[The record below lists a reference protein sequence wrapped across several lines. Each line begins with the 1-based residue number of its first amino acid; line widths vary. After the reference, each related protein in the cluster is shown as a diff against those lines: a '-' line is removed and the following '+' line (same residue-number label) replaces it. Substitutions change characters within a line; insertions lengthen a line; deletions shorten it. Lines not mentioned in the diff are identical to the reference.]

1 MLTYSIIVDM
11 GGAVRGGS
19 MAQSQASGV
28 GQIRTTFDWA
38 PAAASP
44 THASNCF
51 LKRKGG
57 SGKHSSYVVLAIDSP
72 FSGSWAASLDRE
84 SR

>member
-1 MLTYSIIVDM
+1 MAATEAFVLYISSVSKMTSLYSCLPIIVDM

-19 MAQSQASGV
+19 MAQSQALGV

-44 THASNCF
+44 THASNSF
-51 LKRKGG
+51 LKGT
-57 SGKHSSYVVLAIDSP
+57 VQ
-72 FSGSWAASLDRE
+72 
-84 SR
+84 